1 MKRICLLTILL
12 FFFHRQ
18 TLAFELFPMVQFLDD
33 AGKGTTVFFKITNTS
48 LAPLPVE
55 LIPIKRE
62 VSLNNNETLS
72 ETDELMVFPPQVL
85 IEPGKSQSIKVQ
97 YIGEPKQ
104 SAASYRLIASQLPLK
119 NEASSDS
126 IQMLFRIGALIF
138 VSPQDARADYSS
150 HLTQGENDTVQLTI
164 RNDGTS
170 VLELTKLSH
179 EVSWHN
185 QKKIWSWVEL
195 EPLLPMQYLVPNQ
208 SVVVNVQSLLV
219 K

>member
-33 AGKGTTVFFKITNTS
+33 AGKGATVFFKITNTS

-138 VSPQDARADYSS
+138 VSPQDALADYSS

-185 QKKIWSWVEL
+185 QKKSWSWVEL